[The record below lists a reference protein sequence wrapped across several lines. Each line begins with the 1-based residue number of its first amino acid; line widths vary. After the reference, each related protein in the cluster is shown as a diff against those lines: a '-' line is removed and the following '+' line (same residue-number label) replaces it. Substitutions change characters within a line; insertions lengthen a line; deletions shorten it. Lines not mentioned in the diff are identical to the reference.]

1 MPSEEWK
8 NVLGS
13 ALTAYAA
20 DPTDDNWALVVD
32 AFVTNWANEYALLG

>member
-8 NVLGS
+8 NMVGA

-20 DPTDDNWALVVD
+20 DPTDDNWAAVVST
-32 AFVTNWANEYALLG
+32 FVDNWASEYALLG